1 MAEIRI
7 YATDVVVRL
16 TRLEK
21 VAALHGDVRVPRA
34 AVRAV
39 EQVAAGDALAAVRG
53 FRAPGLHV
61 PGLTKIGTWRRNGGR
76 VFAVVAGRQPA
87 VRIVLAAG
95 ARYREIVVSTP
106 DAAAVAAAL
115 R

>member
-7 YATDVVVRL
+7 DATDVVVRL

-21 VAALHGDVRVPRA
+21 VAALRGDVRVPRD

-61 PGLTKIGTWRRNGGR
+61 PGLTKIGTWRRAGGR
-76 VFAVVAGRQPA
+76 VFAVVAGRRTA
-87 VRIVLAAG
+87 VRIVLAG